1 MKRKL
6 PQLKICI
13 VLDIIGCLSYLVLPF
28 GPLWAF
34 LSGVI
39 FYFLFGK
46 KFGVLGGIFSFIE
59 ELLPGIDFIPTFTI
73 AWLIRKHEIEKLL
86 VKPGKR
92 FVYPF

>member
-59 ELLPGIDFIPTFTI
+59 ELLPGIDFITTFTI